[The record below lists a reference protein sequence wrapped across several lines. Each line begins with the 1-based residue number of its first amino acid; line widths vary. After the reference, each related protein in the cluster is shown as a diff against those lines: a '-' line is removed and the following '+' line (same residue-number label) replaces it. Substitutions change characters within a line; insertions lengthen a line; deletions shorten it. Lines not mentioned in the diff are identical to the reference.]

1 MLLQPTPFVLAVIP
15 LCLEVIGRGER
26 SSACF
31 AATQTQAPI
40 SCEGNNKLI
49 DISVRAAALGRKN
62 NVLRGAGTKQLQK
75 HAAEM
80 WWRIKSLYILEYGG
94 ILLAASFFLY

>member
-1 MLLQPTPFVLAVIP
+1 MLCSNTNTGADN
-15 LCLEVIGRGER
+15 
-26 SSACF
+26 
-31 AATQTQAPI
+31 
-40 SCEGNNKLI
+40 CEGNNKLI

-62 NVLRGAGTKQLQK
+62 NVLREAGTKQLQK
-75 HAAEM
+75 QAAEM